1 MIIMQRL
8 LTGASPGHSYTV
20 KSPSSFSSS
29 VEAPESG
36 TLGSSLCLQ
45 RSHTNTHTDIK
56 TSHEIGQ
63 HRLKEAE
70 RAEGVRDRGQETDIH
85 MARPHE
91 HVCTEGDSLLQ
102 GKHLLFLVLVVV
114 HLSTVGQLLVPRLEH
129 KEGQRGHEKSL
140 VFIHIYS
147 HCSVDIHVSV
157 LHMFLYPGLLKK
169 RLR

>member
-1 MIIMQRL
+1 M
-8 LTGASPGHSYTV
+8 
-20 KSPSSFSSS
+20 
-29 VEAPESG
+29 
-36 TLGSSLCLQ
+36 
-45 RSHTNTHTDIK
+45 
-56 TSHEIGQ
+56 
-63 HRLKEAE
+63 
-70 RAEGVRDRGQETDIH
+70 RDRGQETDIH